1 MKKWLVIT
9 VIVTVLIVG
18 GIIYSNNNK
27 VTDVKGT
34 TSSNA
39 QTLTETIASDNGQL
53 IDVRTLEEYAS
64 SHATGAINV
73 PLAEIQAGNYSKI
86 DKNKAVYV
94 YCRSGNRAGQAK
106 TILEQAGYKNV
117 TNVGGLDDWQSQ
129 GGKVCSTSNISC

>member
-9 VIVTVLIVG
+9 LIVAVLIG
-18 GIIYSNNNK
+18 GGVIYSNNNK
-27 VTDVKGT
+27 VTDVKGD
-34 TSSNA
+34 TSGNA
-39 QTLTETIASDNGQL
+39 QTLTENISSNNGQL
-53 IDVRTLEEYAS
+53 VDVRTPEEYAT
-64 SHATGAINV
+64 SHANGAILV

-86 DKNKAVYV
+86 DKNKAVYL

-129 GGKVCSTSNISC
+129 GGKVCSTSDMSC